1 MGAVIPAKILGLE
14 GQVIKDVVF
23 NEESGRV
30 RIICNRD
37 RRRRPVDH
45 RMGRRGHVNRL
56 LRRTVLDVPIG
67 GWPCEVEIEYAET
80 FVCHGH
86 VRVEALPFVAP
97 KARVTRRYAKLIAG
111 MARHM
116 PISAVARH
124 TGLSWDSV
132 KAIECA
138 HLAETTPMPRP
149 ATLTGIR
156 YLGVDEVARA
166 KGQSYFTLVY
176 DLSPGPNYGRILW
189 VKEGRESAVLLEFLD
204 ALSQECADGI
214 AAVALDMGPAYIAA
228 VKESL
233 PNVAIVFDRFHVMQ
247 MFNKVIRDC
256 RRAEFKAART
266 LGDLEGQQVIK
277 GSLWLLLSN
286 RRTLKETDQ
295 DRLSQLLA
303 QNQPLASLYTLKEQL
318 QRLWHQPASAAD
330 MAARLDDWCGMAR
343 AAKITGLHKFVKTL
357 QSHRSGICAYA
368 DHPITTARLEA
379 GNVSIAL
386 LRRRARGFRDM
397 EYLKLKILQ
406 LNTED
411 TPSFL
416 FNRMPTASHS
426 AGISTVGNP

>member
-14 GQVIKDVVF
+14 GQVIKDIVF

-30 RIICNRD
+30 RILCDRD

-45 RMGRRGHVNRL
+45 RTGRRGQVHRL
-56 LRRTVLDVPIG
+56 LRRTVLDVPLG
-67 GWPCEVEIEYAET
+67 GHPCEIEIEYAET
-80 FVCHGH
+80 FVRHGH

-97 KARVTRRYAKLIAG
+97 KVRVTRRYAKLIAG

-138 HLAETTPMPRP
+138 HLAETSPMPRP
-149 ATLTGIR
+149 QTLDGIR

-189 VKEGRESAVLLEFLD
+189 VKEGRESAVLMEFLD

-214 AAVALDMGPAYIAA
+214 KAVALDMGPAYIAA

-233 PNVAIVFDRFHVMQ
+233 PNAAIVFDRFHVMQ

-256 RRAEFKAART
+256 RRAEFKAAKT

-286 RRTLKETDQ
+286 RRTLKESDQ
-295 DRLSQLLA
+295 TRLDQLLA
-303 QNQPLASLYTLKEQL
+303 QNQPLASLYALKEQL
-318 QRLWHQPASAAD
+318 QHVWQPESTPAD
-330 MAARLDDWCGMAR
+330 MAVRLDDWCGMAK
-343 AAKITGLHKFVKTL
+343 AAGITGLSRFVKTL

-397 EYLKLKILQ
+397 AYLKLKILQ

-411 TPSFL
+411 IPSFL
-416 FNRMPTASHS
+416 YNRVPTAS
-426 AGISTVGNP
+426 AAARLSTVGNP

>member
-1 MGAVIPAKILGLE
+1 MGAVIPANILGLE

-23 NEESGRV
+23 NEDAGRV
-30 RIICNRD
+30 RIVCDRD

-45 RMGRRGHVNRL
+45 RTGRRGHVNRL
-56 LRRTVLDVPIG
+56 LRRKVRDVPIG

-80 FVCHGH
+80 FLSPGH
-86 VRVEALPFVAP
+86 VRVEALPFVYP
-97 KARVTRRYAKLIAG
+97 KARVTKRYARLIAG

-116 PISAVARH
+116 PISVVARH

-138 HLAETTPMPRP
+138 HLAETIPIPRP
-149 ATLTGIR
+149 QTLTGIR
-156 YLGVDEVARA
+156 YLGADEVARA

-176 DLSPGPNYGRILW
+176 DLSPGANYGRILW

-204 ALSQECADGI
+204 ALSEECAGGI
-214 AAVALDMGPAYIAA
+214 EAVALDMGPAYIAA
-228 VKESL
+228 VRESL
-233 PNVAIVFDRFHVMQ
+233 PNAAIVFDRFHVMQ

-256 RRAEFKAART
+256 RRAEFKAAKT
-266 LGDLEGQQVIK
+266 LGDLTGQQAIK

-286 RRTLKETDQ
+286 RTTLKETDQ
-295 DRLSQLLA
+295 ARLDRLLA
-303 QNQPLASLYTLKEQL
+303 QNQPLSALYTLKEQL
-318 QRLWHQPASAAD
+318 QRLWLPNSTPAE
-330 MAARLDDWCGMAR
+330 MAARLDDWCGIAQ
-343 AAKITGLHKFVKTL
+343 AAKITGLAKFVKTL
-357 QSHRSGICAYA
+357 QSHRTGICAYA
-368 DHPITTARLEA
+368 NHPITTSRLEA

-397 EYLKLKILQ
+397 THFKLKIFQ

-416 FNRMPTASHS
+416 YHAMPIASPPTRLT
-426 AGISTVGNP
+426 TVGKP

>member
-416 FNRMPTASHS
+416 LTACPQHHTRQ
-426 AGISTVGNP
+426 AFLP

>member
-14 GQVIKDVVF
+14 GQVIKDIVF

-30 RIICNRD
+30 RVICDRD
-37 RRRRPVDH
+37 RRRRPVEH
-45 RMGRRGHVNRL
+45 RTGWRGSVNRL
-56 LRRTVLDVPIG
+56 LRRTILDVPLG
-67 GWPCEVEIEYAET
+67 GHPCEIEIEYAET
-80 FVCHGH
+80 FLTPSS
-86 VRVEALPFVAP
+86 VRVEHLSFVAP
-97 KARVTRRYAKLIAG
+97 KARVTKRYARLIAG

-138 HLAETTPMPRP
+138 HLAETMPIPRP
-149 ATLTGIR
+149 QTLEGIR

-176 DLSPGPNYGRILW
+176 DLSPGAHYGRILW

-214 AAVALDMGPAYIAA
+214 EAVALDMGPAYIAA
-228 VKESL
+228 VRESL
-233 PNVAIVFDRFHVMQ
+233 PSVAIVFDRFHVMQ

-256 RRAEFKAART
+256 RRAEFKAAKT
-266 LGDLEGQQVIK
+266 LGDLTGQQTIK

-286 RRTLKETDQ
+286 RTTLKQTDQ
-295 DRLSQLLA
+295 ERLDQLLA
-303 QNQPLASLYTLKEQL
+303 QNQTLSTLYALKEQL
-318 QRLWHQPASAAD
+318 QQLWQPNSTVAE
-330 MAARLDDWCGMAR
+330 MTQRLDNWCGLAR
-343 AAKITGLHKFVKTL
+343 AANIAGLNRFVKTL
-357 QSHRSGICAYA
+357 QSHRTGICAYA
-368 DHPITTARLEA
+368 DHPITTSRLEA

-386 LRRRARGFRDM
+386 LRRRARGLRDM
-397 EYLKLKILQ
+397 EYFKLKIFQ

-416 FNRMPTASHS
+416 YTAMPKSSRQTRV
-426 AGISTVGNP
+426 STVGKP